1 MAEFDT
7 SQAVKDANAKRK
19 ARLVATWQTRNLKQE
34 GIQQWQQ
41 YLDSWPTFV
50 QEAKAQAQNEKT
62 AILAQDTVNQSSDN
76 QQLDYVNQLGD
87 TIYGTLQSLG
97 LQEPPQSPFS
107 AFGETLKS
115 FTDSANQGNEDLMWQ
130 LPDVTPSQETLQ
142 ATQEY
147 NTKVKE
153 LSDLDASLEQMYN
166 DARKILPNATES
178 YINAYVA
185 NKTRDIL
192 PKRRQLLSELQLSQ
206 SNRDALVQQDESQR
220 ANQWQEVQ
228 FKYGV
233 QRDQVQRTR
242 EVLTKGLDMAQ
253 QEYARQTGLVDQ
265 VKLTLFNQ
273 KIQQDYDQIKFDREQ
288 KAEVQQRAQAFA
300 DQQTMALFSHQLD
313 LQKQGMQ
320 TSMFQTNDG
329 KAVLYNVQT
338 GDVVK
343 TFNLWMSVEDQIKMA
358 DLQPVFGSSSSLVEG
373 AYNTAINSLM
383 QSGGKQ
389 CGAFVNDYLQSLWWS
404 KVMGDSFESKQKA
417 INSTVPMP
425 WAVFVQSSSEYSAN
439 GHTGIVKSVNGDG
452 TITVLEANLK
462 GDKQLSERTIKQ
474 SSVMWY
480 HIPNSLYQDFQ
491 NAQPVNASKALSG
504 YARGVLDNWMNV
516 NNIPEKQREQTLNE
530 IYAFLEQET
539 KNIKDPGLKSI
550 LTSGVKSKDIDS
562 TQLKTITQIKTVDA
576 QLDWIVKSL
585 DEVTTDPIV
594 DILKSKDP
602 YDAKRQALQSQV
614 NAILPSLAR
623 WVFSEVGVLTD
634 ADIARYE
641 KLVPN
646 ANKTWGTNQ
655 LIGEMLKKVL
665 YRNYATTLTTLA
677 QASNVRGFASDYD
690 LYMTKLYKM
699 DSTVTYSPWQL
710 LASDKWPIVVDQK
723 KVVVPGT
730 QWPYKANSLSPSQIQ
745 VPKKVTKI

>member
-7 SQAVKDANAKRK
+7 TQAVKDANTRRK
-19 ARLVATWQTRNLKQE
+19 ARQVATWQTRNLNTA
-34 GIQQWQQ
+34 GQQSWQQ
-41 YLDSWPTFV
+41 YLQENPTFA
-50 QEAKAQAQNEKT
+50 QEATQQAQQENIT
-62 AILAQDTVNQSSDN
+62 TVAQDVVSQKSDN

-97 LQEPPQSPFS
+97 LQEPTNPFQS
-107 AFGETLKS
+107 FGETLKS
-115 FTDSANQGNEDLMWQ
+115 YTEQANQQNQDMLEN
-130 LPDVTPSQETLQ
+130 LPNSTPSQETLQ

-147 NTKVKE
+147 NNKVKE
-153 LSDLDASLEQMYN
+153 LSDLDASLDQMYN
-166 DARKILPNATES
+166 DARQALPNANES
-178 YINAYVA
+178 YIQAYVA
-185 NKTRDIL
+185 NKTKDIL
-192 PKRRQLLSELQLSQ
+192 PKRRQLLSELQLAQ

-233 QRDQVQRTR
+233 QRDQVQRTW
-242 EVLTKGLDMAQ
+242 EVLTKGLDIAQ

-273 KIQQDYDQIKFDREQ
+273 QIQQDYDQIKFDREQ
-288 KAEVQQRAQAFA
+288 KAAVQQRAQAFA
-300 DQQTMALFSHQLD
+300 DQQTMALFNHQLD
-313 LQKQGMQ
+313 LQKQWMQ

-329 KAVLYNVQT
+329 KAVLYNTQT
-338 GDVVK
+338 WEVVK
-343 TFNLWMSVEDQIKMA
+343 TFNMWMSVEDQVKMA
-358 DLQPVFGSSSSLVEG
+358 NLQPVFGSSSSLVEW

-383 QSGGKQ
+383 QSGWKQ
-389 CGAFVNDYLQSLWWS
+389 CGQFVNDYLQSLWWS
-404 KVMGDSFESKQKA
+404 RTMGDSFESKQKA

-425 WAVFVQSSSEYSAN
+425 WAVFVQPSSEYSAN

-452 TITVLEANLK
+452 TITVLEANLR

-480 HIPNSLYQDFQ
+480 HIPNSLYQEFQ

-504 YARGVLDNWMNV
+504 YARGVLDNWLNV

-530 IYAFLEQET
+530 VYAFLEQET
-539 KNIKDPGLKSI
+539 KDIKDSGLKSI
-550 LTSGVKSKDIDS
+550 LMSWIKAKDIDA
-562 TQLKTITQIKTVDA
+562 TQLKAITQIKTVDA

-602 YDAKRQALQSQV
+602 YDSKRQALQSQV

-646 ANKTWGTNQ
+646 ANKTWGTNK
-655 LIGEMLKKVL
+655 LIGDMLKKVL
-665 YRNYATTLTTLA
+665 YRNYTTTLTTLA
-677 QASNVRGFASDYD
+677 QASNVRGFATDYD
-690 LYMTKLYKM
+690 SYMTKLYKM

-710 LASDKWPIVVDQK
+710 LASDKWPITVDQK
-723 KVVVPGT
+723 KVVIPWT
-730 QWPYKANSLSPSQIQ
+730 QWPYKANSLSPNQIQ